1 MKTLKDIILEKLINE
16 KLIINKNLKLKERTP
31 KNSEEES
38 CKILADIC
46 KETVFDGIEL
56 KESDFF
62 DVEDICRID
71 KAFNEEKQYAD
82 DFFNKRSSIIDFSV
96 STLNNKEQKSIEI
109 LSRPGEFKH
118 RVFVLILLNND
129 KIDHINISK
138 NIKEWLL

>member
-1 MKTLKDIILEKLINE
+1 MKTLKDIILEKLVID
-16 KLIINKNLKLKERTP
+16 KNIKLKERTP
-31 KNSEEES
+31 ENREEES
-38 CKILADIC
+38 CKILADMC

-71 KAFNEEKQYAD
+71 KAFNEEKQYAN
-82 DFFNKRSSIIDFSV
+82 DFFNNRSSIIDFSI

-109 LSRPGEFKH
+109 LGRPGEFKH

>member
-82 DFFNKRSSIIDFSV
+82 DFFNKRSFSY
-96 STLNNKEQKSIEI
+96 T
-109 LSRPGEFKH
+109 
-118 RVFVLILLNND
+118 
-129 KIDHINISK
+129 
-138 NIKEWLL
+138 

>member
-1 MKTLKDIILEKLINE
+1 MKTLKDIILEKLI
-16 KLIINKNLKLKERTP
+16 INKDIKISERKP
-31 KNSEEES
+31 QNKEEEA

-82 DFFNKRSSIIDFSV
+82 DFFNKRSSIIDFSI

-109 LSRPGEFKH
+109 VGRSGEFKH
-118 RVFVLILLNND
+118 RVFVLIVLHND
-129 KIDHINISK
+129 KINHINITK

>member
-1 MKTLKDIILEKLINE
+1 MKTLKDIILEKLV
-16 KLIINKNLKLKERTP
+16 INKNIKLKERIP
-31 KNSEEES
+31 ENREEES

-71 KAFNEEKQYAD
+71 KAFNEEKQYAN
-82 DFFNKRSSIIDFSV
+82 DFFNKRSSIIDFSI

-109 LSRPGEFKH
+109 LGRPGEFKH

>member
-1 MKTLKDIILEKLINE
+1 MKTLKDIILEKLV
-16 KLIINKNLKLKERTP
+16 INKNIKLKERTP
-31 KNSEEES
+31 ENREEES

-56 KESDFF
+56 KENDFF

-71 KAFNEEKQYAD
+71 KAFNEEKKYAN
-82 DFFNKRSSIIDFSV
+82 DFFNKRSSIIDFSI

-109 LSRPGEFKH
+109 LGRPGEFKH